1 MHVCRRQRA
10 EKGMGRARRVRRE
23 RQGAWVTELGLS
35 IHTDVRRSQG
45 HVASMMGARQVHDG
59 CVDISTNT

>member
-1 MHVCRRQRA
+1 M
-10 EKGMGRARRVRRE
+10 RRE

-59 CVDISTNT
+59 CVDISTNTWRAMEWPVWDVFLG